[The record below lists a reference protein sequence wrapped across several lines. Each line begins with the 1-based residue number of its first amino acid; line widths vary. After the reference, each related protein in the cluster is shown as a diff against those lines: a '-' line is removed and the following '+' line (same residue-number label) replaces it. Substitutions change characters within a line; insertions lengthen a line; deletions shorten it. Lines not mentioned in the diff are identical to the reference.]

1 MSVCI
6 DTLLSHCVFFIF
18 FLFSVFVV
26 WFFFFNDTATT
37 EIYTLSYTTLFR
49 SNVVGINVLKQNG
62 VDVDELV
69 NELIKN
75 AAVEFT
81 AYYYFTNL
89 RAHCTGMEGEGL
101 KGIIED
107 ARLEDLSH
115 FESCIERIYQL
126 GGSLPNDATEF
137 IKISGCEFLQLPPN
151 PTDHKAILEK
161 CLKAEQG
168 AIVNW
173 NKICKM
179 THGKDPATYDIAKD
193 ILAEEI
199 EHESWFLELIY
210 GRPSGHMRRK
220 YARSESTRLNSSHIT
235 ISYAVF
241 CLKKKIT
248 QANHRLSIIIHVV
261 VTMTSLFKVLINL
274 YMTSHT

>member
-1 MSVCI
+1 MAKPKKAQKSKGP
-6 DTLLSHCVFFIF
+6 
-18 FLFSVFVV
+18 
-26 WFFFFNDTATT
+26 
-37 EIYTLSYTTLFR
+37 
-49 SNVVGINVLKQNG
+49 NVVGINVLKQNG
-62 VDVDELV
+62 LDVDELV
-69 NELIKN
+69 KELVKN

-89 RAHCTGMEGEGL
+89 RAHCTGMQGEGL

-115 FESCIERIYQL
+115 FEACIERIYQL
-126 GGSLPNDATEF
+126 GGTLPNDATQF
-137 IKISGCEFLQLPPN
+137 IKMSGCEFLQLPPD
-151 PTDHKAILEK
+151 PTDHDAILQK

-173 NKICKM
+173 DKICKM
-179 THGKDPATYDIAKD
+179 TFGKDPATYDIAKD

-220 YARSESTRLNSSHIT
+220 YAGERPHTRKHSRSLDM
-235 ISYAVF
+235 A
-241 CLKKKIT
+241 
-248 QANHRLSIIIHVV
+248 
-261 VTMTSLFKVLINL
+261 
-274 YMTSHT
+274 